1 MSRDASKILVTIAAV
16 AAISGLVT
24 ALACGSADEWTA
36 EEIANAE
43 HMIASL
49 QADRRAAELE
59 NLDEPG
65 VEDAKEAEV
74 ALEYRERALREAR
87 RVRDEVLAKAH
98 PDLLLHFREEHERS
112 LELFIEAHDAG
123 DVGLEREA
131 LRLRERFGSWY
142 VAHQREIRI
151 PQL

>member
-1 MSRDASKILVTIAAV
+1 MSRSASNLLVTIAAI
-16 AAISGLVT
+16 AGFAG
-24 ALACGSADEWTA
+24 ALSCGSPDAWTA

-49 QADRRAAELE
+49 QADRRAAEIE

-65 VEDAKEAEV
+65 PENAKDAAA

-87 RVRDEVLAKAH
+87 QVRDEVLARVH
-98 PDLLLHFREEHERS
+98 PELPAHFRDEHQRS
-112 LELFIEAHDAG
+112 LELFIEAHSSG
-123 DVGLEREA
+123 DGALERDA

-142 VAHQREIRI
+142 VAHQRELRI
-151 PQL
+151 PQP

>member
-1 MSRDASKILVTIAAV
+1 MSRIASNLLATIAAI
-16 AAISGLVT
+16 AGFAG
-24 ALACGSADEWTA
+24 ALSCGSADTWTA

-49 QADRRAAELE
+49 QADRRAAEIE

-65 VEDAKEAEV
+65 PENAKDAAA

-87 RVRDEVLAKAH
+87 QVRDEVLAKAH
-98 PDLLLHFREEHERS
+98 PELPAHFRDEHQRS
-112 LELFIEAHDAG
+112 LELFVEAHGSGDDA
-123 DVGLEREA
+123 LERDA

-142 VAHQREIRI
+142 VANQREIRI
-151 PQL
+151 PQP